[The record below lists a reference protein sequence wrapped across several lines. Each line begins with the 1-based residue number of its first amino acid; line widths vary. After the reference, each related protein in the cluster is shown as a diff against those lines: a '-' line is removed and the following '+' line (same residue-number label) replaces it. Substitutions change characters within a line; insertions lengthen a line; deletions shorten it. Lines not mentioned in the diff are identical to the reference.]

1 MSVRLSCVILNYNDA
16 ETTEKLVKQI
26 ADYNVLHQII
36 VVDNASTDDSLERLK
51 KLEAVQ
57 PGRLHVLSADHN
69 GGYGSGNNLG
79 VRYVAGQGGATH
91 VLIGESGC
99 CIFGAISG
107 SHAVSLC
114 PSPRGGNCDCPDSRR
129 AIPGPEK
136 WLATAQLHPGTLK
149 HGASEP
155 PLI

>member
-51 KLEAVQ
+51 KLEADQ

-79 VRYVAGQGGATH
+79 RSH
-91 VLIGESGC
+91 PCSDCESGC

-114 PSPRGGNCDCPDSRR
+114 PSPQGGNCDCPDSRR

-149 HGASEP
+149 YGASEP